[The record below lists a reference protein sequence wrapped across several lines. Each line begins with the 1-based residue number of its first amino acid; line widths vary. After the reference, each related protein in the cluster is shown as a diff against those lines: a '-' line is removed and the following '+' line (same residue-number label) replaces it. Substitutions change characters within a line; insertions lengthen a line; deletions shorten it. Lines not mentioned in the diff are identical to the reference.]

1 MSSKFSPVTTR
12 RPCARCGHD
21 SWCLASR
28 DGSAV
33 MCMRDLVGFDGA
45 TREMVDGTPY
55 GYHWTGAGSAPTDAP
70 PAPKGIAC
78 APPEVRDR
86 AYRAMLDSF
95 ELSEQHRQHLRHRG
109 LSPDQVAA
117 LTLAGY
123 RTLPDYHERA
133 RAIRAAIDSLGG
145 GDPLAIP
152 GLHRGNSS
160 WRLAGRPGLLI
171 PVRDVAG
178 RIVACK
184 IRPDDP
190 GPDGA
195 KYVWLSSTAHDGAS
209 PGAPAHVAAIR
220 TTTGSTALRIVEGV
234 LKADV
239 AAALDPSCSVVGIP
253 SCTAISTARDAM
265 AAIAPGR
272 VLLAWDGD
280 AEVNPHVAR
289 GLARA
294 VEVVR
299 EVLPGAS
306 IAAETWDRAH
316 KGVDDALAA
325 GAAIATRED
334 AAEHAAE
341 LIARADAAEAA
352 RKAAKAPAPADPAA
366 LALPE
371 PSTDAEGTLRA
382 AILAAKDDP
391 RAPYALGVLAAAHA
405 VRTEQPAA
413 WAELRE
419 VARRQNAPRLREWDD
434 ALKAA
439 RPAPTRSAPT
449 TQREQPHNRTR
460 IEITDD
466 ERAVNDAVVALLPNE
481 PAVYSRGGS
490 LVRVSVDDSPVDA
503 RPPRTE
509 SLPAESL
516 REIISQHAAFFRM
529 RAKGNDI
536 VPTPEHPPAWCVAA
550 VHARGQWPGIRPLT
564 GVVDAPVMRRDGTV
578 LDAPGYDA
586 PTGYLFCPRREFPRV
601 PESPTPD
608 DGTAAMMRIADVVSE
623 FPFDIGSDEDDPNEI
638 ARLNAAAALAM
649 VLTLVARPMI
659 AGAVPGWLIDAPDA
673 GAGKSLLAKTL
684 AAMGTG
690 QVPDA
695 ERWHAEED
703 EWGKVHLGNLLEGRR
718 VVFFDNVATGSSFGH
733 AGLDGALTQWPLW
746 KGRILGQTGNVSVRN
761 DTLIVA
767 TGNNPTVPNDTIRR
781 LVRVRL
787 RPDVERPAER
797 EIVYR
802 YALPGD
808 ALTHAPGIITDALT
822 ALRAWVVAGRPT
834 TRLVPWGSF
843 EEWAAIVP
851 QVLAWY
857 GYPDIHRTQDG
868 LRAVDDG
875 ATALGMLLAGWE
887 ALGGDEG
894 RSPSEVLA
902 MLRGSAPVQ
911 STAMAE
917 GVRLVREGV
926 EGLDARRRIADHTPG
941 TLGKLV
947 AKFDG
952 KVIGGR
958 RIGRNT
964 HKGNGARW
972 IVRRT
977 GAEVAAPQE
986 DHRAHLN

>member
-1 MSSKFSPVTTR
+1 MSSKFAPVTTR

-78 APPEVRDR
+78 APPEVRNR

-234 LKADV
+234 LKADI

-352 RKAAKAPAPADPAA
+352 RKAAKVVAA
-366 LALPE
+366 LAPAEAPEATDTPPAAPVPTGTFRALSDLGNAERLADACRDKLRWVDGLEWLVWDGQRWKRDTSYEVQRLAVAAIRGIVREINSHPAGADRTAKHALKSESANGIANALKLLRGLPGIAHPVGDFDRDPWLLNCE
-371 PSTDAEGTLRA
+371 NGTIDLRTGTLRA
-382 AILAAKDDP
+382 HDPADLITKLAPVAWDP
-391 RAPYALGVLAAAHA
+391 GAAAPEFGAFLARVQPDADVRGYLQRLAGYAATGVIREHVFPIWYGSGRNGKGTLTDAVRAALGDYATDIPAEMLT
-405 VRTEQPAA
+405 VR
-413 WAELRE
+413 
-419 VARRQNAPRLREWDD
+419 
-434 ALKAA
+434 K
-439 RPAPTRSAPT
+439 
-449 TQREQPHNRTR
+449 
-460 IEITDD
+460 
-466 ERAVNDAVVALLPNE
+466 NDAHPTERMCLLGARFASASETEGNTALAVAFVKR
-481 PAVYSRGGS
+481 ATGG
-490 LVRVSVDDSPVDA
+490 DPITA
-503 RPPRTE
+503 RHMGKDFVTFDPTHKIVLSTNNRPRI
-509 SLPAESL
+509 
-516 REIISQHAAFFRM
+516 RE
-529 RAKGNDI
+529 
-536 VPTPEHPPAWCVAA
+536 
-550 VHARGQWPGIRPLT
+550 
-564 GVVDAPVMRRDGTV
+564 
-578 LDAPGYDA
+578 
-586 PTGYLFCPRREFPRV
+586 
-601 PESPTPD
+601 
-608 DGTAAMMRIADVVSE
+608 
-623 FPFDIGSDEDDPNEI
+623 GSDAI
-638 ARLNAAAALAM
+638 
-649 VLTLVARPMI
+649 
-659 AGAVPGWLIDAPDA
+659 W
-673 GAGKSLLAKTL
+673 
-684 AAMGTG
+684 
-690 QVPDA
+690 
-695 ERWHAEED
+695 
-703 EWGKVHLGNLLEGRR
+703 RR
-718 VVFFDNVATGSSFGH
+718 VH
-733 AGLDGALTQWPLW
+733 
-746 KGRILGQTGNVSVRN
+746 
-761 DTLIVA
+761 
-767 TGNNPTVPNDTIRR
+767 
-781 LVRVRL
+781 
-787 RPDVERPAER
+787 
-797 EIVYR
+797 
-802 YALPGD
+802 
-808 ALTHAPGIITDALT
+808 
-822 ALRAWVVAGRPT
+822 
-834 TRLVPWGSF
+834 LVPW
-843 EEWAAIVP
+843 EVQI
-851 QVLAWY
+851 
-857 GYPDIHRTQDG
+857 PDGEVDAG
-868 LRAVDDG
+868 LRD
-875 ATALGMLLAGWE
+875 
-887 ALGGDEG
+887 
-894 RSPSEVLA
+894 R
-902 MLRGSAPVQ
+902 LR
-911 STAMAE
+911 
-917 GVRLVREGV
+917 
-926 EGLDARRRIADHTPG
+926 
-941 TLGKLV
+941 
-947 AKFDG
+947 
-952 KVIGGR
+952 
-958 RIGRNT
+958 
-964 HKGNGARW
+964 
-972 IVRRT
+972 
-977 GAEVAAPQE
+977 E
-986 DHRAHLN
+986 DHRAAVLRWIVDGCLAWQRQGLAPPARVVAATRAYREDSEPDVLAFLRERCVLESEARISRKELLGALNGWLAEDGSEPVSAKLLGDYVAENAAALRVTRTTYGPVKVFKGVRLKTSAELTADAHEPDDRAHETSGSWIGLKTQVPANADDSDAMSPMSPIHPSHTHMHAPAQAHAPALRTHTQGAPTWNRSGSSGSSDLSARNESRFSMSPIESANRAHRAQAAESDETAESMDAAAPLDDGNGHLWADA

>member
-1 MSSKFSPVTTR
+1 MSSKFAPVTTR

-234 LKADV
+234 LKADI

-294 VEVVR
+294 VDVVR

-352 RKAAKAPAPADPAA
+352 RKAAKVVAA
-366 LALPE
+366 LAPAEAPEATDTPPAAPVPTGTFRALSDLGNAERLADACRDKLRWVDGLEWLVWDGQRWKRDTSYEVQRLAVAAIRGIVREINSHPAGADRTAKHALKSESANGIANALKLLRGLPGIAHPVGDFDRDPWLLNCE
-371 PSTDAEGTLRA
+371 NGTIDLRTGTLRA
-382 AILAAKDDP
+382 HDPADLITKLAPVAWDP
-391 RAPYALGVLAAAHA
+391 SADAPEFGAFLARVQPDADVRGYLQRLAGYATTGVIREHVFPIWYGSGRNGKGTLTDAVRAALGDYATDIPAEMLT
-405 VRTEQPAA
+405 VR
-413 WAELRE
+413 
-419 VARRQNAPRLREWDD
+419 
-434 ALKAA
+434 K
-439 RPAPTRSAPT
+439 
-449 TQREQPHNRTR
+449 
-460 IEITDD
+460 
-466 ERAVNDAVVALLPNE
+466 NDAHPTERMCLLGARFASASETEGNTALAVAFVKR
-481 PAVYSRGGS
+481 ATGG
-490 LVRVSVDDSPVDA
+490 DPITA
-503 RPPRTE
+503 RHMGKDFVTFDPTHKIVLSTNNRPRI
-509 SLPAESL
+509 
-516 REIISQHAAFFRM
+516 RE
-529 RAKGNDI
+529 
-536 VPTPEHPPAWCVAA
+536 
-550 VHARGQWPGIRPLT
+550 
-564 GVVDAPVMRRDGTV
+564 
-578 LDAPGYDA
+578 
-586 PTGYLFCPRREFPRV
+586 
-601 PESPTPD
+601 
-608 DGTAAMMRIADVVSE
+608 
-623 FPFDIGSDEDDPNEI
+623 GSDAI
-638 ARLNAAAALAM
+638 
-649 VLTLVARPMI
+649 
-659 AGAVPGWLIDAPDA
+659 W
-673 GAGKSLLAKTL
+673 
-684 AAMGTG
+684 
-690 QVPDA
+690 
-695 ERWHAEED
+695 
-703 EWGKVHLGNLLEGRR
+703 RR
-718 VVFFDNVATGSSFGH
+718 VH
-733 AGLDGALTQWPLW
+733 
-746 KGRILGQTGNVSVRN
+746 
-761 DTLIVA
+761 
-767 TGNNPTVPNDTIRR
+767 
-781 LVRVRL
+781 
-787 RPDVERPAER
+787 
-797 EIVYR
+797 
-802 YALPGD
+802 
-808 ALTHAPGIITDALT
+808 
-822 ALRAWVVAGRPT
+822 
-834 TRLVPWGSF
+834 LVPW
-843 EEWAAIVP
+843 EVQI
-851 QVLAWY
+851 
-857 GYPDIHRTQDG
+857 PDGEVDAG
-868 LRAVDDG
+868 LRD
-875 ATALGMLLAGWE
+875 
-887 ALGGDEG
+887 
-894 RSPSEVLA
+894 R
-902 MLRGSAPVQ
+902 LR
-911 STAMAE
+911 
-917 GVRLVREGV
+917 
-926 EGLDARRRIADHTPG
+926 
-941 TLGKLV
+941 
-947 AKFDG
+947 
-952 KVIGGR
+952 
-958 RIGRNT
+958 
-964 HKGNGARW
+964 
-972 IVRRT
+972 
-977 GAEVAAPQE
+977 E
-986 DHRAHLN
+986 DHRAAVLRWIVDGCLAWQRQGLAPPARVVAATRAYREDSEPDVLAFLRERCVLESEARISRKELLGALNGWLAEDGSEPVSAKLLGDYVAENAAALRIARMSYGGVKVFKGVRLKTRAETEADAMEPDGPDDRAHETSGPRIGPMTQLSAITSDSMSMGPMGPIHTHSTHMRAPALTRTPAHPVPTSDQSGPSGPSGVSAQNESHISMGPIENANRAHRAHAAESDETAESMDAAAPLDDGNGHLWADA

>member
-109 LSPDQVAA
+109 LSPDHVAA

-234 LKADV
+234 LKADI

-294 VEVVR
+294 VDVVR

-352 RKAAKAPAPADPAA
+352 RKAAKVVAA
-366 LALPE
+366 LAPAEAPEATDTPPAAPVPTGTFRALSDLGNAERLADACRDKLRWVDGLEWLVWDGQRWKRDTSYEVQRLAVAAIRGIVREINSHPAGADRTAKHALKSESANGIANALKLLRGLPGVAHPVSDFDRDPWLLNCE
-371 PSTDAEGTLRA
+371 NGTIDLRTGTLRA
-382 AILAAKDDP
+382 HDPADLITKLAPVAWDPSADAPEFDAFLTRVQPDAGTRAYLQRFIGYAATGVIREHVFPIWYGSGRNGKGTLTDAVRAALGDYATDVPAEMLTVRKNDAHPTERMCLLGARFASASETESNTALAVAFVKRATGGDPITARYLGKDFVTFDPTHKIALSTNNRPRIREGSDAIWRRVHLVPWEVQIPEADVDASLRDRLRDEHRAAVLRWIVEGCLAWQAQGLAPPEKVVAATRMYREDSEPDVAAFLRERCVVEPEARVARKDLLAAMNAWLAEDGAESISAKYLGDYLAEHGGGMGVRRTSYGPVKVFKGLRLKTVAEVTADAYEPDD
-391 RAPYALGVLAAAHA
+391 RAQETSGSSIGLKTQTTVKTATIPTHEPDEPDDMHNPVYSAHA
-405 VRTEQPAA
+405 PACA
-413 WAELRE
+413 QAPGARSGGAPDPGTIGLIGLKGSNHLEPRGFSMSPIENGDRAQSLGTRE
-419 VARRQNAPRLREWDD
+419 NG
-434 ALKAA
+434 
-439 RPAPTRSAPT
+439 RSLEYLDMP
-449 TQREQPHNRTR
+449 
-460 IEITDD
+460 
-466 ERAVNDAVVALLPNE
+466 
-481 PAVYSRGGS
+481 RGGS
-490 LVRVSVDDSPVDA
+490 REYLDSAD
-503 RPPRTE
+503 
-509 SLPAESL
+509 
-516 REIISQHAAFFRM
+516 
-529 RAKGNDI
+529 
-536 VPTPEHPPAWCVAA
+536 
-550 VHARGQWPGIRPLT
+550 PL
-564 GVVDAPVMRRDGTV
+564 
-578 LDAPGYDA
+578 
-586 PTGYLFCPRREFPRV
+586 
-601 PESPTPD
+601 D
-608 DGTAAMMRIADVVSE
+608 DGNGDLWV
-623 FPFDIGSDEDDPNEI
+623 DP
-638 ARLNAAAALAM
+638 
-649 VLTLVARPMI
+649 
-659 AGAVPGWLIDAPDA
+659 
-673 GAGKSLLAKTL
+673 
-684 AAMGTG
+684 
-690 QVPDA
+690 
-695 ERWHAEED
+695 
-703 EWGKVHLGNLLEGRR
+703 
-718 VVFFDNVATGSSFGH
+718 
-733 AGLDGALTQWPLW
+733 
-746 KGRILGQTGNVSVRN
+746 
-761 DTLIVA
+761 
-767 TGNNPTVPNDTIRR
+767 
-781 LVRVRL
+781 
-787 RPDVERPAER
+787 
-797 EIVYR
+797 
-802 YALPGD
+802 
-808 ALTHAPGIITDALT
+808 
-822 ALRAWVVAGRPT
+822 
-834 TRLVPWGSF
+834 
-843 EEWAAIVP
+843 
-851 QVLAWY
+851 
-857 GYPDIHRTQDG
+857 
-868 LRAVDDG
+868 
-875 ATALGMLLAGWE
+875 
-887 ALGGDEG
+887 
-894 RSPSEVLA
+894 
-902 MLRGSAPVQ
+902 
-911 STAMAE
+911 
-917 GVRLVREGV
+917 
-926 EGLDARRRIADHTPG
+926 
-941 TLGKLV
+941 
-947 AKFDG
+947 
-952 KVIGGR
+952 
-958 RIGRNT
+958 
-964 HKGNGARW
+964 
-972 IVRRT
+972 
-977 GAEVAAPQE
+977 
-986 DHRAHLN
+986 